1 MHSIAEWVKIYGH
14 PQDLR
19 LFVRL
24 KCTTSS
30 SDVTVQVCPTNGTAN
45 GWDHQSYMKL
55 ILRHQAT
62 GTSCTAH
69 MDHIE
74 LKNLPKILPI
84 EALRT
89 RLHSWGKHAHNA
101 ANGQD
106 NSVDHA
112 NTNGRKPPP
121 DPQSAF
127 HTKWSGHNRLAER
140 SAGELARAYVDTVL
154 TLHMR

>member
-1 MHSIAEWVKIYGH
+1 M
-14 PQDLR
+14 
-19 LFVRL
+19 
-24 KCTTSS
+24 
-30 SDVTVQVCPTNGTAN
+30 
-45 GWDHQSYMKL
+45 
-55 ILRHQAT
+55 
-62 GTSCTAH
+62 
-69 MDHIE
+69 
-74 LKNLPKILPI
+74 
-84 EALRT
+84 
-89 RLHSWGKHAHNA
+89 HSWGKHAHNA

-112 NTNGRKPPP
+112 NTNGRKPSP